1 MVQDI
6 SLEDACFSDLI
17 CYYKLMYPKYD
28 IVKHIVLMCA
38 YLEKLER
45 GDIDRLIIL
54 APPRHSKTCTV
65 AEIFASW
72 TMGRNPDGNIIY
84 ATYSHDRAS
93 DTGRK
98 VKNLMLDPDF
108 AAVFPNCGVSSDSK
122 SANKLSTQ
130 QHGSYF
136 AVGVGGAITG
146 RGADLAILDDLIK
159 GPEDLTDTY
168 LEKLREWYN
177 SVLFT
182 RFSPNAKVVLIMTKW
197 SYDDIASYLI
207 EEKKS
212 ENWTILRLPAICDEV
227 SESTGTDILGRELG
241 DVLWPERFGLKHIQ
255 RIQENLTGTE
265 FSALYQ
271 QNPLPK
277 SGQII
282 NLDLCNRFDLDPYE
296 KFYKIVLSYDTGS
309 KKKATSDPSALTV
322 WGIND
327 KGNILKLI
335 KVVNKKMEY
344 PELLQ
349 AVLDQYKLA
358 MSISTCIP
366 TVLIEDKASGIALIQ
381 DLKKN
386 TKIPIIAIEPKLNKT
401 ERAKEIQPVIEVG
414 HMWIPKKAT
423 WLYETEIQLSRFP
436 LYSHDDI
443 VDSVTQFLKWQ
454 AKPRFVK
461 TKIKFW
467 K

>member
-1 MVQDI
+1 MAKDLSI
-6 SLEDACFSDLI
+6 EDACFSDLL
-17 CYYKLMYPKYD
+17 CYYQLMYPKYQ
-28 IVKHIVLMCA
+28 IVKHIALMCC

-54 APPRHSKTCTV
+54 APPRHSKTVSV

-72 TMGRNPDGNIIY
+72 VMGRNPDGNIIY

-108 AAVFPNCGVSSDSK
+108 AAVFPECKVSSDSK

-146 RGADLAILDDLIK
+146 RGADVAILDDLIK
-159 GPEDLTDTY
+159 GPEDLTETY

-182 RFSPNAKVVLIMTKW
+182 RFSPSAKVVLIMTKW

-212 ENWTILRLPAICDEV
+212 ENWTILRLPAMCDEV
-227 SESTGTDILGRELG
+227 DPVTERDILGRQLG
-241 DVLWPERFGLKHIQ
+241 EALWPERFSITHLE
-255 RIQENLTGTE
+255 RIQANLTSSE
-265 FSALYQ
+265 YSALYQ

-282 NLDLCNRFDLDPYE
+282 NIDLFNKFDLDIYE
-296 KFYKIVLSYDTGS
+296 TFYKVVLSYDTGS
-309 KKKATSDPSALTV
+309 KKKSTSDPSALTV
-322 WGIND
+322 WGMN
-327 KGNILKLI
+327 KTGNVLKLI
-335 KVVNKKMEY
+335 KVINKKMEY
-344 PELLQ
+344 PELYK
-349 AVLDQYKLA
+349 AVINHYQWA
-358 MSISTCIP
+358 QSISTCIP
-366 TVLIEDKASGIALIQ
+366 TMLIEDKASGIALIQ
-381 DLKKN
+381 DLKAY
-386 TKIPIIAIEPKLNKT
+386 TKIPIIAIEPKGNKV
-401 ERAKEIQPVIEVG
+401 ERAKAIQPIIEAG
-414 HMWIPKKAT
+414 HVWIPKKAI

-443 VDSVTQFLKWQ
+443 TDSVTQFLRWQ
-454 AKPRFVK
+454 FKPRFK
-461 TKIKFW
+461 KAGIRFW

>member
-1 MVQDI
+1 MVQEL

-28 IVKHIVLMCA
+28 IVKHIALMCC
-38 YLEKLER
+38 YLEKLEK
-45 GDIDRLIIL
+45 GVIDRLIIL
-54 APPRHSKTCTV
+54 APPRHSKTVTV

-72 TMGRNPDGNIIY
+72 AMGRNPDGNIIY

-108 AAVFPNCGVSSDSK
+108 ASVFPDCKVSSDSK

-146 RGADLAILDDLIK
+146 RGADIAILDDLIK
-159 GPEDLTDTY
+159 GPEDLTETY

-212 ENWTILRLPAICDEV
+212 ENWTILRLPAMCDEV
-227 SESTGTDILGRELG
+227 DRETERDILGRELG
-241 DVLWPERFGLKHIQ
+241 EALWPERFSITHLE
-255 RIQENLTGTE
+255 RIQANLTSSE
-265 FSALYQ
+265 YSALYQ

-282 NLDLCNRFDLDPYE
+282 NIDLFNKFDLDMDE
-296 KFYKIVLSYDTGS
+296 EFYKIVLSYDTGS
-309 KKKATSDPSALTV
+309 KKKATSDPSALTM
-322 WGIND
+322 WGMNE
-327 KGNILKLI
+327 KGNVLKLI
-335 KVVNKKMEY
+335 NVMNKKMEY
-344 PELLQ
+344 PELFM
-349 AVLDQYKLA
+349 AVINQYKYA
-358 MSISTCIP
+358 SERSKCVP
-366 TVLIEDKASGIALIQ
+366 TALIEDKSSGIALIQ
-381 DLKKN
+381 DLKSK
-386 TKIPIIAIEPKLNKT
+386 TKIPIIAIEPRGSKI
-401 ERAKEIQPVIEVG
+401 ERAKEVQPVIEAG
-414 HMWIPKKAT
+414 HVWVPKKAT

-443 VDSVTQFLKWQ
+443 VDSVSQFLKWQ
-454 AKPRFVK
+454 AKPRFMK
-461 TKIKFW
+461 SGKKWW